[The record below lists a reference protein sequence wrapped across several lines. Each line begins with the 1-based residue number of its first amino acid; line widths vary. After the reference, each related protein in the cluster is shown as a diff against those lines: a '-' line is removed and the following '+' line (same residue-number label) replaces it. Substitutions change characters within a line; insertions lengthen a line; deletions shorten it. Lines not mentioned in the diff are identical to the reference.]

1 MINKQVLVSRVQ
13 TLADGSIRIV
23 VDVLNG
29 DADDFRNAFIMKN
42 TETTMILTPPDRDW
56 ETRLTSTCLF
66 IIIKYFIF

>member
-42 TETTMILTPPDRDW
+42 TETTMILTPTENIVD
-56 ETRLTSTCLF
+56 TVQTVANQLL
-66 IIIKYFIF
+66 